1 MIEKGIG
8 YDELLIKWDEIN
20 LDEPNDNSPTVTPE
34 NLSLWKKI
42 KFLDRFDADI
52 IIRVNE
58 TTDFGIPEYF
68 ILEGNK
74 RIISSIAFVARYFQL
89 IHF

>member
-42 KFLDRFDADI
+42 NFLDRFDADI